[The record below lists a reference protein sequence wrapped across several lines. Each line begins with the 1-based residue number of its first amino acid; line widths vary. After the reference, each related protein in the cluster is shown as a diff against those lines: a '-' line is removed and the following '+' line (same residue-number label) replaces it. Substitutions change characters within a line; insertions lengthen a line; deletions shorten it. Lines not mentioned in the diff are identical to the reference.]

1 MLFTL
6 GIPIMAYHTHDTP
19 GNSDDTI
26 EFCELYIAG
35 GSYYVSMYSWIGNS
49 LVSYANC
56 SFVVFYI

>member
-1 MLFTL
+1 
-6 GIPIMAYHTHDTP
+6 MAYHTHDTP
-19 GNSDDTI
+19 GNFDDTI
-26 EFCELYIAG
+26 EFCELYVNG